1 MLIEEGPFETRGALL
16 HDDTVVELQIERP
29 GNMSRVGRFYHGRVS
44 KILPDM
50 NIAFVDIGEKTDG
63 FLQLNDLQTKSKSLS
78 STITEGERLLLQVIK
93 DAKRDKGPQ
102 LGTRFALHGPN
113 LIYRPLGKGLT
124 LSKNI
129 KTANSRSRIEKL
141 LSGFAENAGITVRTS
156 ANKAADSLLFSEIKS
171 LILEWE
177 EIMAAKSTS
186 EKPRPVGRSESP
198 LIRILQTLFT
208 GDNKVIVNNAA
219 ALNAAKSY
227 LVHKLPGIEA
237 EIELWE
243 RQESLFEA
251 MGANAAIDQ
260 ALQKRVLLK
269 SGGNI
274 TLEPTEAAVIIDVNS
289 ASHTERDGIRS
300 AALSV
305 NLEAAAEICR
315 QIQLRNYTGTIIIDF
330 IQMNGKGDVAEL
342 SIFLQNQLEQDSV
355 PSRMIGMT
363 EIGLMQITRKRTRP
377 QLSDIMSRSCPQ
389 CDAEGA
395 VPNDITILAD
405 LYRELRDIIRFSP
418 GASLHI
424 RSGTEL
430 ALRLEGQK
438 AMLERELA
446 RPISISID
454 KALSESEYQ
463 IL

>member
-1 MLIEEGPFETRGALL
+1 M
-16 HDDTVVELQIERP
+16 
-29 GNMSRVGRFYHGRVS
+29 
-44 KILPDM
+44 
-50 NIAFVDIGEKTDG
+50 
-63 FLQLNDLQTKSKSLS
+63 
-78 STITEGERLLLQVIK
+78 
-93 DAKRDKGPQ
+93 
-102 LGTRFALHGPN
+102 
-113 LIYRPLGKGLT
+113 
-124 LSKNI
+124 
-129 KTANSRSRIEKL
+129 
-141 LSGFAENAGITVRTS
+141 
-156 ANKAADSLLFSEIKS
+156 
-171 LILEWE
+171 
-177 EIMAAKSTS
+177 
-186 EKPRPVGRSESP
+186 
-198 LIRILQTLFT
+198 
-208 GDNKVIVNNAA
+208 IVNNAA